1 MKDKNSNIKL
11 RRMFDTYLLI
21 KQGSIVIKK
30 DLAKELNVSEDT
42 IKNYVSNLRCY
53 FKVGIHNENGKYVID
68 DPGDFEGMK
77 QNYPLNE
84 YDVVLI
90 ISTLIQSDAFMETK
104 MAIIRDNLLNML
116 PEYKRKKLKSMFV
129 MDKKENKDDRDI
141 QKTIT
146 KIQEAITDGK
156 KMNFIY
162 KKKKGSFDNFTMIP
176 YNIACDFGKYS
187 IIGKRDEREIL
198 YNLRIDRISNLIV
211 SDKPGRRPKDFNLY
225 DYLKKTWYMW
235 NGQETRVVVRFEEG
249 CRQVVTERNM
259 SVGRI
264 IREDDKYFDYEFIC
278 NGIDGIKI
286 WLMGFGGEAEVL
298 EPKSLRNKM
307 KAAAEKMIE
316 VYSK

>member
-1 MKDKNSNIKL
+1 MRDNDNDIKL
-11 RRMFDTYLLI
+11 RRVFDTYLLI
-21 KQGSIVIKK
+21 KGGNIVTKK
-30 DLAKELNVSEDT
+30 DLADELKVSKDT
-42 IKNYVSNLRCY
+42 IKNYVSNLKRY
-53 FKVGIHNENGKYVID
+53 FNVKIHNENGRYAID
-68 DPGDFEGMK
+68 DSGDFEEMK
-77 QNYPLNE
+77 ESYPLNE
-84 YDVVLI
+84 HEVALI

-116 PEYKRKKLKSMFV
+116 PEHKRKKLKNMFV
-129 MDKKENKDDRDI
+129 MGKKENKDDRDI

-156 KMNFIY
+156 KINFIY
-162 KKKKGSFDNFTMIP
+162 KKNKGSFDNFTMIP
-176 YNIACDFGKYS
+176 YNIACDFGKYY

-198 YNLRIDRISNLIV
+198 YNLRIDRISNLVIL
-211 SDKPGRRPKDFNLY
+211 DKPRRRPKSFNLY

-235 NGQETRVVVRFEEG
+235 KGEETRIVVRFEEG
-249 CRQVVTERNM
+249 CRKVVTERNM

-298 EPKSLRNKM
+298 EPESLRNKM
-307 KAAAEKMIE
+307 KAAAKKMIE